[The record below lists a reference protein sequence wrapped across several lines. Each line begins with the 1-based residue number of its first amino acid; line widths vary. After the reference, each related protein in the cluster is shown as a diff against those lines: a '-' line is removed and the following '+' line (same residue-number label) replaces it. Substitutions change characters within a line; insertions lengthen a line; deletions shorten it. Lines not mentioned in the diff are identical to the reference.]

1 VGFPVCGGVVRC
13 FLVATD
19 LDVCEADLS
28 NEFDRMPMPTRMQ
41 KTVKILIGQPVI
53 TRSGSAMLD
62 VVSVARL
69 SCLVDRL
76 PHRLFERGLGSTAP
90 AQSLNRMRLP
100 VSQRPQAQVVPVP
113 DDAHSR

>member
-1 VGFPVCGGVVRC
+1 
-13 FLVATD
+13 
-19 LDVCEADLS
+19 
-28 NEFDRMPMPTRMQ
+28 
-41 KTVKILIGQPVI
+41 
-53 TRSGSAMLD
+53 MLD

-113 DDAHSR
+113 DDAHSRGAQCHEGFGIRASLGG